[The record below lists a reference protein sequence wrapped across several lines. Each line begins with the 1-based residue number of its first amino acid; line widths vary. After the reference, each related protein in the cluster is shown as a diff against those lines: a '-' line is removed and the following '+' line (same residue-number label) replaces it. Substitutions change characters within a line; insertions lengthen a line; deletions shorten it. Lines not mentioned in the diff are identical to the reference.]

1 MVFCEMRRIF
11 LLSPAQTGGP
21 RADMVL
27 NPNAGFELAR
37 QLQRGESVALGE
49 LFSFLS
55 GLYFRGKLAYA
66 RGYARPAKK
75 GVWVITS
82 NRGLVAPDEPIDLE
96 TFRAFGKVPIE
107 TGNRVYTEP
116 LERDVRRLAATL
128 KPEDE
133 VVLLGSIST
142 GKYAEILLKAFG
154 QRLKFPVDFIGR
166 GDMSRGGLLLRRVRE
181 GVELEYASLEGAV
194 RRGPRVA
201 KLAPARL
208 RFRDLHARFAQC
220 CEAIEEDV

>member
-1 MVFCEMRRIF
+1 MRRIF

-21 RADMVL
+21 RAEMVL

-37 QLQRGESVALGE
+37 QLHRGESVPIGE

-66 RGYARPAKK
+66 RGFAKPGKK
-75 GVWVITS
+75 GIWIITS
-82 NRGLVAPDEPIDLE
+82 NKGLAPPEMRVDIEM
-96 TFRAFGKVPIE
+96 FRAFGKVPIN
-107 TGNRVYTEP
+107 TDNRVYSEP
-116 LERDVRRLAATL
+116 LERDAFKLADSMKTN
-128 KPEDE
+128 DE
-133 VVLLGSIST
+133 AVLLGSIST

-154 QRLKFPVDFIGR
+154 SRLKFPVDFVGR

-194 RRGPRVA
+194 LRGKRPA
-201 KLAPARL
+201 KLAPSRI
-208 RFRDLHARFAQC
+208 RHRDLHARFAQC
-220 CEAIEEDV
+220 CEAIEDAL

>member
-1 MVFCEMRRIF
+1 MGFWGMRRNF

-37 QLQRGESVALGE
+37 QLQRGKSVALGE

-66 RGYARPAKK
+66 RGYARPAKN

-107 TGNRVYTEP
+107 TANPVYAEP
-116 LERDVRRLAATL
+116 LERDALRIAATL
-128 KPEDE
+128 KANDE

-142 GKYAEILLKAFG
+142 GKYAEILLRAFG
-154 QRLKFPVDFIGR
+154 ARLKFPLDFVGR

-181 GVELEYASLEGAV
+181 GVELDYAPLAGAV
-194 RRGPRVA
+194 LRGPRVA
-201 KLAPARL
+201 KLA
-208 RFRDLHARFAQC
+208 
-220 CEAIEEDV
+220 

>member
-1 MVFCEMRRIF
+1 MRRIF

-37 QLQRGESVALGE
+37 QLHRGESVTLGE

-66 RGYARPAKK
+66 RGYARPAKN
-75 GVWVITS
+75 GVWIITS
-82 NRGLVAPDEPIDLE
+82 NRGLAPPELPIDLE

-107 TGNRVYTEP
+107 TGNRVYAEP
-116 LERDVRRLAATL
+116 LERDAQRLAATL
-128 KPEDE
+128 KGDDE
-133 VVLLGSIST
+133 AVLLGSIST
-142 GKYAEILLKAFG
+142 GKYAEILLRAFG
-154 QRLKFPVDFIGR
+154 ARLKFPLDLVGR

-181 GVELEYASLEGAV
+181 GVELDYAPLAGAV
-194 RRGPRVA
+194 LRGPRV
-201 KLAPARL
+201 
-208 RFRDLHARFAQC
+208 
-220 CEAIEEDV
+220 

>member
-1 MVFCEMRRIF
+1 
-11 LLSPAQTGGP
+11 
-21 RADMVL
+21 MVL

-37 QLQRGESVALGE
+37 KLQRGESVTLGE

-66 RGYARPAKK
+66 RGYARPEKK

-82 NRGLVAPDEPIDLE
+82 NRGLAAPELPIDLV

-107 TGNRVYTEP
+107 VGNRIYTEP
-116 LERDVRRLAATL
+116 LERDAQRLAATL
-128 KPEDE
+128 NGNDE

-142 GKYAEILLKAFG
+142 GKYAEILLRAFG
-154 QRLKFPVDFIGR
+154 DRLKFPVDFVGR

-181 GVELEYASLEGAV
+181 GVELEYAPLEGAV
-194 RRGPRVA
+194 LRGPRAA
-201 KLAPARL
+201 KLPPSRI
-208 RFRDLHARFAQC
+208 RYRDLHARFAQC
-220 CEAIEEDV
+220 CQAIEEEM